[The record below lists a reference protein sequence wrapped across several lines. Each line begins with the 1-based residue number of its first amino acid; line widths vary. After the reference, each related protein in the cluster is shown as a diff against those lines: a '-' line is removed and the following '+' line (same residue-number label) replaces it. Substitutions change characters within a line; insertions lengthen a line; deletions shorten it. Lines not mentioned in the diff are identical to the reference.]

1 MLFQTIDGAEA
12 LNYLRQSADLPG
24 LILLDI
30 AMPKMTGWEFLGHQ
44 QRDPRLS
51 TIPVVLMS
59 ALAHIDCDERA
70 LSAVAMVGKP
80 MDLPDLE
87 EVLHTH
93 LTEAHSGT
101 PVADGLMQLHAEIHA
116 ERQELEHL
124 IARLH
129 FTESVPRKVGAWL
142 GEKVA
147 QLKLQMDDKATGAMH
162 LFEGLEAAA
171 IGIQGKRALWRV
183 LGVVSENAPE
193 LRGLIITN
201 WYSAPRINTTV

>member
-1 MLFQTIDGAEA
+1 MCILIVDDHLSLQTLLTLFLEDAGYETVTANNGAEA

-59 ALAHIDCDERA
+59 ALAHVDCDERA
-70 LSAVAMVGKP
+70 LSAVAMVSKP

-93 LTEAHSGT
+93 YR
-101 PVADGLMQLHAEIHA
+101 PQLMMRA
-116 ERQELEHL
+116 
-124 IARLH
+124 
-129 FTESVPRKVGAWL
+129 VGA
-142 GEKVA
+142 
-147 QLKLQMDDKATGAMH
+147 
-162 LFEGLEAAA
+162 
-171 IGIQGKRALWRV
+171 
-183 LGVVSENAPE
+183 
-193 LRGLIITN
+193 
-201 WYSAPRINTTV
+201 